1 MNWFILKEYCPLTVT
16 FSLKT
21 LNMAHRPP
29 HHLPLLV
36 RLAHSTLTNINL
48 MQRCE
53 T

>member
-1 MNWFILKEYCPLTVT
+1 MYWFILKENCPLTVT
-16 FSLKT
+16 FSLDIK
-21 LNMAHRPP
+21 HGSSPP

-36 RLAHSTLTNINL
+36 RLAHSTLTNMNL